1 MAEKVRSA
9 WSEAGREG
17 QPRIAALVY
26 FGLGD
31 TAEQSRQALLH
42 YYEPAGP
49 DMANMVADNALRSP
63 EAIRGAVK
71 AYADA
76 GVDEL
81 FLDPTVADPDQV
93 DLLAEAAFG

>member
-1 MAEKVRSA
+1 
-9 WSEAGREG
+9 
-17 QPRIAALVY
+17 
-26 FGLGD
+26 
-31 TAEQSRQALLH
+31 
-42 YYEPAGP
+42 
-49 DMANMVADNALRSP
+49 
-63 EAIRGAVK
+63 VK